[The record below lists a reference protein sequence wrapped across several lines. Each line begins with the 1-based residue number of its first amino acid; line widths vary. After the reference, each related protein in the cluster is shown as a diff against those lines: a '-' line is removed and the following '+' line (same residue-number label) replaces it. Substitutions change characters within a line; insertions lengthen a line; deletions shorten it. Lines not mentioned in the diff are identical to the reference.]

1 MKPFIALLSAFSLAG
16 TLVACPNITSVPGFA
31 LTISPADLTLAA
43 GASGAATL
51 FVTPKNGFGGVV
63 SFVSSDAI
71 VGSGPDK
78 IALDAPAIASGT
90 STLSMIVGA
99 NVPAKRYE
107 LTIRGASGN
116 LTQSVA
122 LSVTVTAVTPP
133 VPSAPANPSGFT
145 ATASSSSAITLTWT
159 VAATATSYS
168 LERKSGAGAYA
179 VIATP
184 TSNGYLDADLTP
196 ATAYTY
202 RLKAVNAGGSSSGVE
217 SDVVTP
223 VAPATTVFKTD
234 FETGIPTAIAPQ
246 TALIEGVQSFAGL
259 GTPPNTFSGSFLRSA
274 TGNIVRVSVTNL
286 PAHTSLS
293 LGFLLAAI
301 DSLDGTGTFPAGDF
315 FNVKLDGVSIFRESF
330 ANATTTQIQS
340 YVPAAGVELAHRVEL
355 GFGTG
360 GFFLDS
366 AYDLSLE
373 PRFQNIPH
381 TASTLELTFE
391 FEGEG
396 NQSLG
401 DESWAMDN
409 LEIKVNP

>member
-1 MKPFIALLSAFSLAG
+1 MKPFVALLSAITLAG
-16 TLVACPNITSVPGFA
+16 TLVACPNTTTVPGFD
-31 LTISPADLTLAA
+31 LNISPADLTLAA

-51 FVTPKNGFGGVV
+51 TVTPKNGFSGAV

-78 IALDAPAIASGT
+78 IALDAPAISSGT
-90 STLSMIVGA
+90 RTMSIIVGA
-99 NVPAKRYE
+99 NVPAQRYD
-107 LTIRGASGN
+107 LTIRGLAGN

-122 LSVTVTAVTPP
+122 LALTVTAVTPP
-133 VPSAPANPSGFT
+133 APSAPANPSGFT
-145 ATASSSSAITLTWT
+145 ATSSSSSAITLTWT
-159 VAATATSYS
+159 VAATATGYN
-168 LERKSGAGAYA
+168 LERKSGAEAYA

-184 TSNGYLDADLTP
+184 PSNGYVDAGLTP

-202 RLKAVNAGGSSSGVE
+202 RLKAVNAGGSSTGVE
-217 SDVVTP
+217 ASAVTL

-234 FETGIPTAIAPQ
+234 FEAGMPAAITPL

-274 TGNIVRVSVTNL
+274 TGNVVRVSLTNL

-301 DSLDGTGTFPAGDF
+301 DSLDGSGAFPAGDF

-330 ANATTTQIQS
+330 ANATDTQIQS
-340 YVPAAGVELAHRVEL
+340 YAPAAGVELARRVDL
-355 GFGTG
+355 GFVVGY
-360 GFFLDS
+360 FFLDS
-366 AYDLSLE
+366 AYDLYLE

-381 TASTLELTFE
+381 TASALELTFE

-396 NQSLG
+396 NQSLS